1 MFLAVA
7 FQHTVMLACP
17 EVWLPETLKSLCNP
31 GNKRG
36 DSRGGAAGQLT
47 KQMTGA
53 RITFDK
59 VFLFPFSVTLP
70 FS

>member
-7 FQHTVMLACP
+7 FQYTLMLACP
-17 EVWLPETLKSLCNP
+17 EVWLPETLKLKKKKKKK
-31 GNKRG
+31 GV
-36 DSRGGAAGQLT
+36 SRGGAAGHLT
-47 KQMTGA
+47 KHMPRA
-53 RITFDK
+53 RTTFYE